1 MPESHSRRLEDVSNL
16 GVNGGVVAGATEVCT
31 VTAIIV
37 VVYESS
43 IGELAGNKDG
53 KPLVVDNVLVRGD
66 GQLPSAIVQPLVFLI
81 KSVQFFGFT
90 VLLQLLSPVV
100 MNSVPQ
106 NTHGQ

>member
-16 GVNGGVVAGATEVCT
+16 GVNGGVVAGATKVCA
-31 VTAIIV
+31 VAGIIV
-37 VVYESS
+37 VVNESS

-81 KSVQFFGFT
+81 
-90 VLLQLLSPVV
+90 
-100 MNSVPQ
+100 
-106 NTHGQ
+106 NTMLIF